1 MAFPAYSV
9 FSRFGRRLPRT
20 SQASAAREPQP
31 APVPSVGAN
40 EQPLPDFP
48 DEDEVIAF
56 EPEPA
61 AAEPAVSDPLV
72 TPELGVP
79 LPVPEE
85 VVAPLDAPLAEPVGS
100 VERRASTFGP
110 ASTRI
115 RRFLRAAVN
124 RRRRNA
130 GGAPEDEDRTIGL
143 GHRNSSKD
151 GGRRARSNLDP
162 LDGMARWLQVRVGVA
177 PLARVRHDVEM
188 GRPPICTPSPL
199 SGKFVIVVIVL
210 GAPPA

>member
-85 VVAPLDAPLAEPVGS
+85 VVAPLDAPLAEPVEASSGEPPPSGPPPPESDGS
-100 VERRASTFGP
+100 SVPSSTGVVAMP
-110 ASTRI
+110 VAPQKTRI
-115 RRFLRAAVN
+115 APLVLVTVTPVRM
-124 RRRRNA
+124 A
-130 GGAPEDEDRTIGL
+130 GAGL
-143 GHRNSSKD
+143 GVISIPSMVWPV
-151 GGRRARSNLDP
+151 GSRSVLVLLHLP
-162 LDGMARWLQVRVGVA
+162 V
-177 PLARVRHDVEM
+177 
-188 GRPPICTPSPL
+188 
-199 SGKFVIVVIVL
+199 FVTM
-210 GAPPA
+210 